1 MEVGIKLST
10 YTDSPLVNES
20 LYWKLVGSLSYL
32 TTTQSDLCFLVICLF
47 LNSCLIPKSYIGKLQ
62 NESVNIQ
69 RDPWLWHSI
78 SEICWLH
85 ASRAYWFQLRWIS
98 WYKEVRNRLCVHSWF
113 RKVISWQ
120 SNLQATVALSSID
133 KKYKA
138 DFSTGCEAMW
148 LRRILVDLQL
158 DQAVITS
165 LFCDNQSAL
174 KMAKNSV
181 YHAITKHIEVHH
193 NYIR

>member
-1 MEVGIKLST
+1 MEVGIKLSA

-20 LYWKLVGSLSYL
+20 LYWQLVDSLIYL
-32 TTTQSDLCFLVICLF
+32 TTTQSDLCFAVLCLF
-47 LNSCLIPKSYIGKLQ
+47 LNSCLILKSYIGKLQ

-69 RDPWLWHSI
+69 RDPWLWNSI
-78 SEICWLH
+78 SGICWLH
-85 ASRAYWFQLRWIS
+85 DSKAYWFELGWIS

-113 RKVISWQ
+113 RKAISWK
-120 SNLQATVALSSID
+120 SKLQPIVSLSSID
-133 KKYKA
+133 IKYKA
-138 DFSTGCEAMW
+138 DFNRGCEAMW

-158 DQAVITS
+158 DQAVLTS

-174 KMAKNSV
+174 KMVKNSV
-181 YHAITKHIEVHH
+181 YHAITKHIEVNH